1 MGFADGPFGEGPFG
15 GEIVPPPSPPLAPV
29 SVAVPEFWS
38 TGAVITWD
46 GPTPLGY
53 RVRLN
58 GEGIATAV
66 EEPGAE
72 LLELTPATAYTV
84 AVSSNRVD
92 GVETFSAPVSF
103 TTPAAGET
111 PPIEEPE
118 EPEIPEEPEEP
129 GEPEVPGVPE
139 TPADAELRW
148 KTAIG
153 DTAILNEGSSEGIVV
168 AKSVINDPDYVAYD
182 LWTNQLA
189 RRLGT
194 TSVNH
199 HNGGRT
205 RVDVALAMLT
215 AGNSAFKPNVH
226 KLVVQG
232 AGGNDVPHFWNSEA
246 GKRGYK
252 NSTSMILG
260 ITRSKAKVL
269 PGIAGE
275 TGTWAPSEYQ
285 YSGSTRKSTVPGST
299 QTITFTGTGATLA
312 MLGYTDYATATSGAG
327 SAYTWSI
334 DGSAPVARSTKLQGL
349 TGTDETK
356 NSVQPIHFKGLTP
369 GTHTVVIT
377 HTGAAGDPLIVD
389 SLHVWQDTVQEM
401 PFTLMLPPAK
411 ATTLG
416 IQLLYP
422 SPQPEMSAFDTFRE
436 LQEEVFDEFGRDGT
450 FGGIKSTVIDRWYP
464 PNVYGLRLGDMLHPN
479 HAGHDRI
486 FSAALEGLLA
496 HTPTQYIGAPEE
508 PENPVDPTLPT
519 KPVIGTPQV
528 DGSTVLFT
536 WTSTAGT
543 SPIAYYD
550 VYVDG
555 ATEPITS
562 LAPSYAAFNVPPS
575 SSISIQV
582 VAVDTDERRSAKSA
596 LVIATAEAEPEPPTL
611 PGAPGQ
617 PVIGAP
623 TIRGESITF
632 TWTTSPGDNA
642 ISYYELYRPGMATIT
657 VTAPEWTA
665 TGLGDDTTVTIRV
678 AAYDIAG
685 LRSATSEPRT
695 ATTPPEDVMALAP
708 VYGTITDCG
717 LRPLAGRQLRLRFT
731 LSGPATENERL
742 LVTEP
747 VEVTPDQY
755 GGFRVDL
762 WETTLLA
769 PATWYDVTAVW
780 LVAGQA
786 PAYQKLPQKLRVPRG
801 GGAIGDLLLV
811 PAPPGAMS
819 WGFGPPTR
827 EWGAYVDIAG
837 ERPVLYLNGKL
848 VKNGAPIA

>member
-1 MGFADGPFGEGPFG
+1 MGFGDGPFGEGPFG
-15 GEIVPPPSPPLAPV
+15 GEVVPPPTPPLAPV
-29 SVAVPEFWS
+29 SVAVSEFWS
-38 TGAVITWD
+38 TGAVFTWD

-72 LLELTPATAYTV
+72 LLELTPETAYTV
-84 AVSSNRVD
+84 AVSANRVD
-92 GVETFSAPVSF
+92 GVETFSEPVSF
-103 TTPAAGET
+103 TTPASGET
-111 PPIEEPE
+111 PPIEEPEEPE

-129 GEPEVPGVPE
+129 GEPEIPGVPE

-153 DTAILNEGSSEGIVV
+153 DTEILNEGSSEGIVV
-168 AKSVINDPDYVAYD
+168 ADDAINTPDYTSYD

-189 RRLGT
+189 RRLNT

-205 RVDVALAMLT
+205 RIDVALAMLT
-215 AGNSAFKPNVH
+215 AGTSAFKPNVH
-226 KLVVQG
+226 KLCIQA
-232 AGGNDVPHFWNSEA
+232 AGGNDVGHFWNTEV
-246 GKRGYK
+246 GKRGFK
-252 NSTSMILG
+252 NATSMILG
-260 ITRSKAKVL
+260 ITRSKSKVL
-269 PGIAGE
+269 PGGAGE
-275 TGTWAPSEYQ
+275 TGTWTQSEKQ
-285 YSGSTRKSTVPGST
+285 YSGSTRKSIVPGST
-299 QTITFTGTGATLA
+299 QTITFTGVGATLA
-312 MLGYTDYATATSGAG
+312 MLGYTDHDGGDLNG
-327 SAYTWSI
+327 SPYTWSI
-334 DGSAPVARSTKLQGL
+334 DGSAPVARSTKSQGL
-349 TGTDETK
+349 TGTDKTV
-356 NSVQPIHFKGLTP
+356 NSVQPIHFMGLTP

-389 SLHVWQDTVQEM
+389 SLHVWQDTVQQM

-411 ATTLG
+411 ATTGGL
-416 IQLLYP
+416 LLYP
-422 SPQPEMSAFDTFRE
+422 SPRPEMSAFDVFRD

-464 PNVYGLRLGDMLHPN
+464 PNVYGLRLQDMLHPN

-508 PENPVDPTLPT
+508 PEVPVDPTLPT
-519 KPVIGTPQV
+519 KPIIGPPNV

-536 WTSTAGT
+536 WTSTAGS

-550 VYVDG
+550 VHVDG
-555 ATEPITS
+555 ATEPVTS
-562 LAPSYAAFNVPPS
+562 LAPTYAAFNVPPS
-575 SSISIQV
+575 SSVSVQV

-596 LVIATAEAEPEPPTL
+596 LSIATTDAAPEVPTL
-611 PGAPGQ
+611 PGAPGT

-623 TIRGESITF
+623 VIRGESITF
-632 TWTTSPGDNA
+632 TWKALRGDNP
-642 ISYYELYRPGMATIT
+642 ISHYEIYQTGKATIT

-665 TGLGDDTTVTIRV
+665 AGLDNDTTVTIRV
-678 AAYDIAG
+678 AALDSAG
-685 LRSATSEPRT
+685 LRSATSDPRT

-708 VYGTITDCG
+708 VHGTITDCG

-747 VEVTPDQY
+747 VEITPNQY

-762 WETTLLA
+762 WETTFLA

-786 PAYQKLPQKLRVPRG
+786 PAYQRIPAKLRVPRG
-801 GGAIGDLLLV
+801 GGAIGDLLV
-811 PAPPGAMS
+811 QPAPPGVTS
-819 WGFGPPTR
+819 WGFGPPER
-827 EWGAYVDIAG
+827 DYLVYFDIAG
-837 ERPVLYLNGKL
+837 EQARLYLLGK
-848 VKNGAPIA
+848 AATT